1 MLNEKQQAFR
11 ERIIAMSGEIAPQYG
26 IDWRLMAAMAILETG
41 WGQSELAREAHNLFG
56 IMATQSTPLPEV
68 YILRAD
74 RWDRPKRFRSF
85 ASDEDSCHAFGR
97 LLSKSSHYAPARD
110 AALVTFVEKMAPVY
124 CPDEGYGANIL
135 RLMRSLDEG
144 FHPAV

>member
-1 MLNEKQQAFR
+1 MLDEKQQAFR
-11 ERIIAMSGEIAPQYG
+11 ERIIALSNEIAPQYG

-56 IMATQSTPLPEV
+56 IMATDSTRNSEV
-68 YILRAD
+68 FILRAD
-74 RWDRPKRFRSF
+74 RWDHSKRFRAF
-85 ASDEDSCHAFGR
+85 VSDEDSCHAFGR
-97 LLSKSSHYAPARD
+97 LLSRSSHYAPARD

-135 RLMRSLDEG
+135 RLVRTLEE
-144 FHPAV
+144 